1 MSKNPLIVF
10 EGIEASGK
18 STSLKKAIKY
28 LKKKKIKFITFRE
41 PGGTNF
47 SEKLRTLMLNKKS
60 KLNSKT
66 DLFLLMASRSENFD
80 KIIKNNYNKKVILI
94 DRFIDSTLAYQHYGM
109 GLEKD
114 LIINMNNFLL
124 GNLKPNFTFLSVVNK
139 KNMLERIKL
148 RKNTNKYDN
157 FKYNFYNKVQK
168 GFLKLSRKN
177 KSKYLILDSNKDSLK
192 IIENKIINKIDNIL
206 K

>member
-94 DRFIDSTLAYQHYGM
+94 DRFID
-109 GLEKD
+109 
-114 LIINMNNFLL
+114 
-124 GNLKPNFTFLSVVNK
+124 
-139 KNMLERIKL
+139 IK
-148 RKNTNKYDN
+148 YM
-157 FKYNFYNKVQK
+157 
-168 GFLKLSRKN
+168 
-177 KSKYLILDSNKDSLK
+177 
-192 IIENKIINKIDNIL
+192 
-206 K
+206 